1 MSKTETDL
9 EQSQEL
15 LGKAIEHAK
24 MGEDKDL
31 ATRIRTLGERFVRIL
46 YGLLKMTEIHDM
58 ENRAFVKPIAEFRES
73 GSELSELLGAIHM
86 VLVEDQVFV
95 NDIRIR
101 MNITPGA
108 STLSDELRPH
118 KVGGISFHQI
128 PDEEQTK
135 LLITLLS
142 AKPTQASPRAALIQE
157 LSENDLNFL
166 DLTGIYRFRVAGE
179 GHEPVKKDV
188 QKVSSRAASLVEE
201 SWDNLSANRA
211 PNPLPLRRAVTDI
224 LSATKSDEAGG
235 LSVEGT
241 GSQAY
246 GAHALK
252 VCQISLMIARE
263 AGLSEETLQDL
274 GVAAMFHDMG
284 YAAREG
290 ADPKNGFE
298 GFPPPFERHAAAGAR
313 LILKQRGFHQAK
325 INRALATLEHH
336 NDFKSDSGTPCLYAR
351 IIRIA
356 EDYANFTR
364 RKGPGL
370 TPHDA
375 ISRMASASG
384 QWYDPTLFQIFI
396 NRMGKYPP
404 GTLLEVKIPIP
415 KDGTIRELSFVLLSQ
430 SLVRSPESF
439 DKPLCRLIRTH
450 DGYPCPERF
459 KNRKI
464 DLANKGVIV
473 GVLNDLSFVGELPEN
488 NIQDQPQA

>member
-1 MSKTETDL
+1 MSETETDL

-46 YGLLKMTEIHDM
+46 YGLLKMTEIHDL
-58 ENRAFVKPIAEFRES
+58 ENQAFIKPIAEFRES
-73 GSELSELLGAIHM
+73 GTSLSELLGVIHM

-108 STLSDELRPH
+108 STLSEELRPH
-118 KVGGISFHQI
+118 KVGGISFHEI
-128 PDEEQTK
+128 PNEEQTK

-142 AKPTQASPRAALIQE
+142 NKPAESSPRAALIE
-157 LSENDLNFL
+157 TLSDNGLGFL
-166 DLTGIYRFRVAGE
+166 DLTGIYRFRIAGE
-179 GHEPVKKDV
+179 ASGPVKKDV

-224 LSATKSDEAGG
+224 LAATKSDEAGG
-235 LSVEGT
+235 LSEDGK
-241 GSQAY
+241 GSDAY

-252 VCQISLMIARE
+252 VCQLSLMIARG

-284 YAAREG
+284 YAVREG
-290 ADPKNGFE
+290 ADPANGFE

-336 NDFKSDSGTPCLYAR
+336 KDFKSDSGTPSVYAR
-351 IIRIA
+351 ILRIA
-356 EDYANFTR
+356 EDYSNFTR
-364 RKGPGL
+364 RKGQGL
-370 TPHDA
+370 NPHEA
-375 ISRMASASG
+375 LSRMASAAG
-384 QWYDPTLFQIFI
+384 QWYDPILFQIFV

-404 GTLLEVKIPIP
+404 GTLLEVSIPIP
-415 KDGTIRELSFVLLSQ
+415 KEGTIQELTFVLLSQ

-439 DKPLCRLIRTH
+439 DKPLCRLVRTH
-450 DGYPCPERF
+450 DGYPCPDRF

-464 DLANKGVIV
+464 DLANKGVV
-473 GVLNDLSFVGELPEN
+473 QKVLNDLTFVGELQQQSTSETPE
-488 NIQDQPQA
+488 A